1 MKTLSN
7 IVAWVSR
14 VLHSVAGIALTA
26 IVVLTG
32 ADVVLRYFGR
42 PIVGTYEIVALL
54 GALVAGFAL
63 PQTQRVQGHVLMD
76 FIITRLPS
84 GLQKLLYVITR
95 LLGIFVFGLIGR
107 EVWLLGDGYRRLGEG
122 SLTLAIPLFPVAYVI
137 AACSFVVIVV
147 LFLEIVEGKKE
158 EAEQ

>member
-122 SLTLAIPLFPVAYVI
+122 SLTLANPLFPLAYVI